1 MIPRK
6 IRSIPVVVAGVAA
19 AVALA
24 GCQSNSSPSPAGSG
38 SPSLPG
44 AIQTLA
50 AQSKTSPNPAYDKW
64 AWFKDTYWYVPE
76 NGIYSIA
83 HSPSDP
89 SNFQVVR
96 GQTLFHITDYF
107 NGYWTGSVVVKLTEA
122 LVPSCQ
128 YVLGQVSPQGN
139 VYMTMFNA
147 ENGEMTN
154 EPTGEMVME
163 NNEWTMVNEM
173 TGPTSKGTVSHW
185 AYMIQ
190 TKQGDKIFDNLPFA
204 NESVPSFMSAC
215 PAGPTITQ

>member
-1 MIPRK
+1 MVRRVVTITA
-6 IRSIPVVVAGVAA
+6 VVAAI
-19 AVALA
+19 AVAVA
-24 GCQSNSSPSPAGSG
+24 GCQSSSSPSDSASPTG

-50 AQSKTSPNPAYDKW
+50 AQSKTTPNPAYDKW
-64 AWFKDTYWYVPE
+64 SWFKDTYWYVPE

-83 HSPSDP
+83 HSPSNP

-107 NGYWTGSVVVKLTEA
+107 NGYWTGTVVVKLTEA
-122 LVPSCQ
+122 LMPSCQ

-139 VYMTMFNA
+139 VYMTMLNA
-147 ENGEMTN
+147 DSGEITN
-154 EPTGEMVME
+154 EPTGEMVKE

-173 TGPTSKGTVSHW
+173 TGPTQKGTVSHW

-190 TKQGDKIFDNLPFA
+190 TKPGDAIYNNLPFA
-204 NESVPSFMSAC
+204 NQSDPDFLSGC
-215 PAGPTITQ
+215 PTGPTITQ

>member
-1 MIPRK
+1 MIR
-6 IRSIPVVVAGVAA
+6 RAIPIAA
-19 AVALA
+19 ATLAIAGALA
-24 GCQSNSSPSPAGSG
+24 ACQSSSSPSAPGSG
-38 SPSLPG
+38 SASLPG

-50 AQSKTSPNPAYDKW
+50 AQSKTTPNPAYDKW
-64 AWFKDTYWYVPE
+64 SWFKDTYWYVPE
-76 NGIYSIA
+76 NGIYSVA

-122 LVPSCQ
+122 LMPSCQ
-128 YVLGQVSPQGN
+128 FVLGQVSPQGN

-147 ENGEMTN
+147 ESGEITN
-154 EPTGEMVME
+154 EPTGEMVKE

-173 TGPTSKGTVSHW
+173 TGPTQKGTVSHW

-190 TKQGDKIFDNLPFA
+190 TKPGDAIFNNLPFA
-204 NESVPSFMSAC
+204 NQSVTDFMSGC
-215 PAGPTITQ
+215 PAGPMIT